1 MKKIPLSEQI
11 QNLIDQL
18 QKEVKLIPLGYI
30 YMTTPFSGFQ
40 QALQYKVV
48 GLHAA
53 TNILINGAVIRVGK

>member
-1 MKKIPLSEQI
+1 
-11 QNLIDQL
+11 
-18 QKEVKLIPLGYI
+18 
-30 YMTTPFSGFQ
+30 MTTPFSGFQ